1 MGAGGIGVDVATMLT
16 EPSGHNLDDW
26 LHDWGIDKDI
36 SHPGGLFPYPD
47 SHTEKDVWVL
57 QRRAGKVGKDQ
68 EKQRAGFTSELWRK
82 RGKSA
87 WRCEL

>member
-1 MGAGGIGVDVATMLT
+1 MSGAGGIGVDVATMLT

-57 QRRAGKVGKDQ
+57 QRRAGKVGKGPGKTTGWIHKRTL
-68 EKQRAGFTSELWRK
+68 EKKG
-82 RGKSA
+82 
-87 WRCEL
+87 